1 MITSDIVM
9 KFFNRKKKT
18 KSSDFIY
25 IQKDALPKSFCN
37 NVIQKFELDDRKRQ
51 GQVGSGVRLEIKR
64 SCDLSITGKED
75 WVSYDEAFFKSL
87 NNALKEYLKF
97 IPQEFIEFKALGRF
111 EDDTG
116 YQIQKTQ
123 PGDYYIWHH
132 DQTKTRLV
140 TFIWYLNDIK
150 DGGYTEFIDGTRIQP
165 EAGKLIIF
173 PATWDFLHRG
183 VSPKTETK
191 YICTGW
197 VHAEMMDG

>member
-1 MITSDIVM
+1 M

-25 IQKDALPKSFCN
+25 IQKDALPRSFCN

-97 IPQEFIEFKALGRF
+97 IPQEFIQFKALSRF

-140 TFIWYLNDIK
+140 TFIWYLNDVK
-150 DGGYTEFIDGTRIQP
+150 DDGYTEFIDGTRIQP

>member
-1 MITSDIVM
+1 M

-25 IQKDALPKSFCN
+25 IQKDALPRSFCN

-75 WVSYDEAFFKSL
+75 WKSYDEAFFKCL

-140 TFIWYLNDIK
+140 TFIWYLNDVK
-150 DGGYTEFIDGTRIQP
+150 DDGYTEFIDGTRIQP

>member
-1 MITSDIVM
+1 M

-25 IQKDALPKSFCN
+25 IQKDALPRSFCN

-75 WVSYDEAFFKSL
+75 WKSYDEAFFKSL
-87 NNALKEYLKF
+87 NNALKEYLRF
-97 IPQEFIEFKALGRF
+97 IPEEYIQFKALGRF

-132 DQTKTRLV
+132 DQTTSRLV

-191 YICTGW
+191 YLCTGW

>member
-1 MITSDIVM
+1 M

-25 IQKDALPKSFCN
+25 IQKDALPRSFCN

-132 DQTKTRLV
+132 DQTRTRLV
-140 TFIWYLNDIK
+140 TFIWYLNDVK

-191 YICTGW
+191 YLCTGW

>member
-1 MITSDIVM
+1 M
-9 KFFNRKKKT
+9 KFFNRKKKR
-18 KSSDFIY
+18 KFSDFIY
-25 IQKDALPKSFCN
+25 IQKDALPKSFCD

-51 GQVGSGVRLEIKR
+51 GQVGSGVRLDIKR

-75 WVSYDEAFFKSL
+75 WESYDQAFFKSL
-87 NNALKEYLKF
+87 NDALKEYLRF
-97 IPQEFIEFKALGRF
+97 IPEEYLQSRALGRF

-140 TFIWYLNDIK
+140 TFIWYLNDVK
-150 DGGYTEFIDGTRIQP
+150 DGGYTEFIDGTKIQP
-165 EAGKLIIF
+165 EVGKLIIF
-173 PATWDFLHRG
+173 PSTWDFLHRG

-197 VHAEMMDG
+197 VHAQMMDG

>member
-1 MITSDIVM
+1 M

-25 IQKDALPKSFCN
+25 IQKDALPRSFCN

-51 GQVGSGVRLEIKR
+51 GQVGSGVRLDIKR

-150 DGGYTEFIDGTRIQP
+150 DDGYTEFIDGTRIQP

-173 PATWDFLHRG
+173 PSTWDFLHRG

-191 YICTGW
+191 YLCTGW
-197 VHAEMMDG
+197 VHAQMMDG

>member
-1 MITSDIVM
+1 M

-25 IQKDALPKSFCN
+25 IQKDALPRSFCN

-51 GQVGSGVRLEIKR
+51 GQVGSGVRLDIKR

-75 WVSYDEAFFKSL
+75 WKSYDEAFFKSL

-97 IPQEFIEFKALGRF
+97 IPEEYIQFKALGRF

-140 TFIWYLNDIK
+140 TFIWYLNDVK
-150 DGGYTEFIDGTRIQP
+150 DDGYTEFIDGTRIQP

>member
-1 MITSDIVM
+1 M

-18 KSSDFIY
+18 KFTDFIY
-25 IQKDALPKSFCN
+25 TQKDALPKSFCD

-51 GQVGSGVRLEIKR
+51 GQVGSGVQLDIKR

-75 WVSYDEAFFKSL
+75 WKSYDDAFFKSL
-87 NNALKEYLKF
+87 NNALKEYLRF
-97 IPQEFIEFKALGRF
+97 IPEEYIQFKALGRF

-132 DQTKTRLV
+132 DQTTSRLV
-140 TFIWYLNDIK
+140 TFIWYLNDVK
-150 DGGYTEFIDGTRIQP
+150 DDGYTEFIDGTRIQP

-197 VHAEMMDG
+197 VHAEMMNG

>member
-1 MITSDIVM
+1 M

-25 IQKDALPKSFCN
+25 IQKDALPRSFCN

-75 WVSYDEAFFKSL
+75 WKSYDEAFFKSL

-97 IPQEFIEFKALGRF
+97 IPQEFIQFKALGRF

-140 TFIWYLNDIK
+140 TFIWYLNDVK
-150 DGGYTEFIDGTRIQP
+150 DDGYTEFIDGTRIQP

>member
-1 MITSDIVM
+1 M

-25 IQKDALPKSFCN
+25 IQKDALPRSFCN

-75 WVSYDEAFFKSL
+75 WKSYDEAFFKSL
-87 NNALKEYLKF
+87 NNALKEYLRF

-140 TFIWYLNDIK
+140 TFIWYLNDVK
-150 DGGYTEFIDGTRIQP
+150 DDGYTEFIDGTRIQP

>member
-1 MITSDIVM
+1 M
-9 KFFNRKKKT
+9 KFFNRKKKA

-25 IQKDALPKSFCN
+25 IQKDALPKSFCD

-51 GQVGSGVRLEIKR
+51 GQVGSGVRLDIKR
-64 SCDLSITGKED
+64 SCDLSISGKED
-75 WVSYDEAFFKSL
+75 WKSYDEAFFKSL
-87 NNALKEYLKF
+87 NNALKEYLRF
-97 IPQEFIEFKALGRF
+97 IPEEYIQFKALGRF

-132 DQTKTRLV
+132 DQTTSRLV
-140 TFIWYLNDIK
+140 TFIWYLNDVK
-150 DGGYTEFIDGTRIQP
+150 DDGYTEFIDGTRIQP

-197 VHAEMMDG
+197 VHAQMMDG

>member
-1 MITSDIVM
+1 M

-25 IQKDALPKSFCN
+25 IQKDALPKSFCD

-51 GQVGSGVRLEIKR
+51 GQVGSGVRLDIKR
-64 SCDLSITGKED
+64 SCDLSISGKED
-75 WVSYDEAFFKSL
+75 WKSYDEAFFKSL
-87 NNALKEYLKF
+87 NNALKEYLRF
-97 IPQEFIEFKALGRF
+97 IPEEYIQFKALGRF

-140 TFIWYLNDIK
+140 TFIWYLNDVK

-191 YICTGW
+191 YLCTGW
-197 VHAEMMDG
+197 VHAQMMDG

>member
-1 MITSDIVM
+1 M

-18 KSSDFIY
+18 KFTDFIY
-25 IQKDALPKSFCN
+25 IQKDALPKSFCD

-51 GQVGSGVRLEIKR
+51 GQVGSGVRLDIKR

-75 WVSYDEAFFKSL
+75 WESYDQAFFKSL
-87 NNALKEYLKF
+87 NDALKEYLRF
-97 IPQEFIEFKALGRF
+97 IPEEYIQFKALGRF

-140 TFIWYLNDIK
+140 TFIWYLNDVK

-183 VSPKTETK
+183 VSPKTEVK
-191 YICTGW
+191 YLCTGW
-197 VHAEMMDG
+197 VHAQMMEG

>member
-1 MITSDIVM
+1 M

-25 IQKDALPKSFCN
+25 IQKDALPRSFCN

-75 WVSYDEAFFKSL
+75 WISYDEAFFKSL

-140 TFIWYLNDIK
+140 TFIWYLNDVK

>member
-1 MITSDIVM
+1 M

-75 WVSYDEAFFKSL
+75 WESYDQAFFKSL
-87 NNALKEYLKF
+87 NDALKEYLRF
-97 IPQEFIEFKALGRF
+97 IPEEYIQFKALGRF

-140 TFIWYLNDIK
+140 TFIWYLNDVK

-173 PATWDFLHRG
+173 PSTWDFLHRG

-197 VHAEMMDG
+197 VHAQMMDG

>member
-1 MITSDIVM
+1 M

-25 IQKDALPKSFCN
+25 IQKDALPKSFCD

-51 GQVGSGVRLEIKR
+51 GQVGSGVRLDIKR

-75 WVSYDEAFFKSL
+75 WKSYDEAFFKSL
-87 NNALKEYLKF
+87 NNALKEYLRF
-97 IPQEFIEFKALGRF
+97 IPEEYIQFKALGRF

-140 TFIWYLNDIK
+140 TFIWYLNDVK
-150 DGGYTEFIDGTRIQP
+150 DDGYTEFIDGTRIQP

-191 YICTGW
+191 YLCTGW